1 MDIPYMLEAIGVPRN
16 ILLFT
21 FHNITEGS
29 VMGIIV
35 IIIIYCE
42 WKIIDFNLLDNEYS

>member
-21 FHNITEGS
+21 FYNSTAGM

-35 IIIIYCE
+35 IIIIHY
-42 WKIIDFNLLDNEYS
+42 KIENHRL